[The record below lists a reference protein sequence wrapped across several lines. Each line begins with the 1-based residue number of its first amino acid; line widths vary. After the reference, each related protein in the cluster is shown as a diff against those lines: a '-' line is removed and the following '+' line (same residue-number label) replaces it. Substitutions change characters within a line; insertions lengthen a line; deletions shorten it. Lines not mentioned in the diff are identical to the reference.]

1 MEYLLILLGAIAAG
15 FVGAGVILIA
25 NLILGGR
32 LPKWTMAIAA
42 GVAMLG
48 MTLYLE
54 YDWFDRRSDQLP
66 ENVQVVWQDGAR
78 QIWRPWTYLFPLT
91 TRFIAIDLENVGTH
105 PEKTGLRLTDI
116 LFVQRWT
123 RDRLV
128 KAVVDCERGQSAQV
142 HNNTSFA
149 PDGSVPGVDWD
160 PMSTDDPVRLAL
172 CDGGEDSGAGSQT
185 NTG

>member
-15 FVGAGVILIA
+15 FAGAGVILAA
-25 NLILGGR
+25 NLVLGGR
-32 LPKWTMAIAA
+32 LPKWTMAVAA
-42 GVAMLG
+42 GAAMLG

-54 YDWFDRRSDQLP
+54 YDWFDRRSAQLP
-66 ENVQVVWQDGAR
+66 ETVEVVWQNGAR
-78 QIWRPWTYLFPLT
+78 QIWRPWTYVFPLT
-91 TRFIAIDLENVGTH
+91 TRFIAIDMDNVGTH
-105 PEKTGLRLTDI
+105 PEQAGLRLTDI

-128 KAVVDCERGQSAQV
+128 KAMVDCDTGQSAQV
-142 HNNTSFA
+142 RDDTSFA

-172 CDGGEDSGAGSQT
+172 CHGGEDHDSPPQT
-185 NTG
+185 STG